1 MAHANTNPA
10 APAHPPAAHDPPAH
24 DAAHGATHGAVHPPA
39 HAPDHAEDTT
49 TGINHRKLLMWVFLG
64 SDCLFFGSLIATYML
79 YRGQS
84 IVGPYPADI
93 IDVPIT
99 TVSTFVL
106 LMSSFTMV
114 MGVSAARTGNQKRLL
129 QWLILTIILG
139 SIFIGFQVYEFN
151 LFRIEGLRYETN
163 LFSSTFF
170 TLTGFHGAHVTLGI
184 VWLIGLA
191 IITARNP
198 AGRPSGL
205 DVDIAGLYWH
215 FVDIVWIVIFTLL
228 YLVGG
233 FDAGPEAPHTAIQS
247 ITNLVGL
254 TG

>member
-1 MAHANTNPA
+1 
-10 APAHPPAAHDPPAH
+10 
-24 DAAHGATHGAVHPPA
+24 
-39 HAPDHAEDTT
+39 
-49 TGINHRKLLMWVFLG
+49 MWVFLG
-64 SDCLFFGSLIATYML
+64 SDCLFFGSLIATYMV

-84 IVGPYPADI
+84 LVGPYPEDI

-106 LMSSFTMV
+106 LMSSFAMV
-114 MGVSAARTGNQKRLL
+114 MAVAAARNGQQKRVV
-129 QWLILTIILG
+129 QWLLLTIVLG
-139 SIFIGFQVYEFN
+139 IGFIGFQVYEFN
-151 LFRIEGLRYETN
+151 AFRVEGLRYETN

-184 VWLIGLA
+184 FWLICLT
-191 IITARNP
+191 IIAARNP

-228 YLVGG
+228 YLIGG
-233 FDAGPEAPHTAIQS
+233 FDSGPAAEASHAAAQGWNW
-247 ITNLVGL
+247 ITGL
-254 TG
+254 IS